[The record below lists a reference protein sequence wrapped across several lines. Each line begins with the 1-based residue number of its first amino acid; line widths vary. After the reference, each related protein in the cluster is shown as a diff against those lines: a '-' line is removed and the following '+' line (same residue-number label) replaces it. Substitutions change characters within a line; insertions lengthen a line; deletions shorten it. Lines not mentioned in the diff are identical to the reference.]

1 MELLLSDPYTYLDTY
16 LLVFVRVLGMM
27 LIVPVFSNKS
37 VPYMAKVAFAIFLS
51 MVIISAI
58 PVQASVS
65 STDVVNFGLAV
76 IIEFVTGY
84 TMGFGAYMVFAVLS
98 LAGQFIDMQIGFS
111 MVNVFDPM
119 SQIQLTITGNLYY
132 YILMMIAIITHAHH
146 YFIRAL
152 LYSFKVIPLGGMV
165 ISPALNTAIIGYME
179 NFFILALRIGAP
191 IFFVMLITNVVL
203 GVLARAVPSLNM
215 FVIGFPIKIIFGLV
229 TIFIML
235 TSFATFSDI
244 LIGES
249 EQQMRLIIEGMRP
262 R

>member
-1 MELLLSDPYTYLDTY
+1 MSDPFTYLDSY
-16 LLVFVRVLGMM
+16 LLVLVRVLGMM
-27 LIVPVFSNKS
+27 LIAPIFSNRN
-37 VPYMAKVAFAIFLS
+37 VPYMARVAFAVFLS
-51 MVIISAI
+51 MIIISAV
-58 PVQASVS
+58 PLKASVS
-65 STDVVNFGLAV
+65 STEVVPFGMVV
-76 IIEFVTGY
+76 IIEFITGY
-84 TMGFGAYMVFAVLS
+84 TIGFGAYMVFSILS

-132 YILMMIAIITHAHH
+132 YILMMIAIITNAHH

-152 LYSFKVIPLGGMV
+152 LYSFKVIPLGGMT
-165 ISPALNTAIIGYME
+165 ISPALNTAIIAYMDS
-179 NFFILALRIGAP
+179 FFTIALRISAP

-203 GVLARAVPSLNM
+203 GVLARAVPQLNM
-215 FVIGFPIKIIFGLV
+215 FVIGFPIKIMFGLL
-229 TIFIML
+229 TIFVML
-235 TSFATFSDI
+235 TSFGTFSDI